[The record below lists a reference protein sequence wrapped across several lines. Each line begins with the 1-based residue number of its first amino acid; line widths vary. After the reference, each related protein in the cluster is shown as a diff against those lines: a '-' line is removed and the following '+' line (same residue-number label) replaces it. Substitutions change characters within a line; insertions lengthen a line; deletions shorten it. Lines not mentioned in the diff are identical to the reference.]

1 MSLLRRFFN
10 LTRSRRL
17 SRDIE
22 REIAFH
28 INEHTDELIASGVSP
43 NEARAQARRRFGNST
58 VLGERTR
65 DADIVTWLDSF
76 AADVRYGLRTLRR
89 SPVFATVAVLSLAL
103 AIGANSAIYSL
114 LDAVVLRP
122 LATERPNELVLLT
135 DGGAGA
141 AGPAVGKRDWAA
153 WFTNPIWE
161 GIRDNLTGVSAL
173 AAFAP
178 SEFNTSE
185 GGLVRRINGEF
196 VSGDYFKVLATV
208 PHVGRLLSAAD
219 DVRGCAPIAV
229 LGHGF
234 WQSEYGGQRDVIGS
248 AIRLDGVPF
257 EIVGVTAQNFQGLE
271 IGRTSDILV
280 PLCSEAALRGERSAL
295 DRRSTWWLRVFGR
308 KAPGVTTEELRSR
321 LEAISPGVFA
331 ATVPDNWAR
340 DQQEEY
346 RTRSIGVRDAA
357 TGVSFLRDRYAES
370 LGMMMK
376 AVGLLLLIACANVAN
391 LLLARATAREREVAI
406 RLAVGAGRKRLVR
419 QMLTES
425 AMLALFGAIGGL
437 ILARWGAAA
446 LVSMISTNESQ
457 ISLDL
462 SLNPQILGFTVLV
475 AGGAAILFGLAP
487 VWRSRSV
494 SAQSAMKARG
504 VGTSG
509 ATRGFTLNKALVAAQ
524 VALSLTLLAG
534 AGLLVGSLRNLQ
546 NVDPGFTTEG
556 VFLVSANLS
565 RTSIPR
571 ESYANVQDRIRERL
585 RSLPGVQATSY
596 SDRAPIGRSSWN
608 DILVVD
614 GFHGTTFQDS
624 LVWFN
629 EVSEGFFQTLE
640 IPLIAGRDFDAT
652 DVPGAGRNVIVSQ
665 AVGDRFYATSSP
677 LGKTFRLKLGDSLSD
692 PYTIVGVVANSKYQ
706 QLREENVA
714 TVYQTSSQ
722 NASRGP
728 STTFEVRAAGGTP
741 SAILTSIR
749 QVFSDF
755 DRQISLEITTLGDRL
770 TLALSRERVL
780 AVLSTLFGAVALAL
794 SMLGL
799 YGVMAYTVA
808 RRQNEIGVRI
818 ALGADRRKVL
828 SLVLSDVVR
837 LVVIGL
843 VLGLAGAAAS
853 GRLVRAFLYGV
864 TPSDPVILTIVV
876 LLLSVLALL
885 AGLIPA
891 MRASRVD
898 PVAALR
904 DE

>member
-1 MSLLRRFFN
+1 MSLLRRFLN

-43 NEARAQARRRFGNST
+43 NEARAEARRRFGNST

-114 LDAVVLRP
+114 IDAVVLRP
-122 LATERPNELVLLT
+122 LATEHPNELVLLT
-135 DGGAGA
+135 DGGAGTSGPS
-141 AGPAVGKRDWAA
+141 AGSRDSEA
-153 WFTNPIWE
+153 WFTNPLWE
-161 GIRDNLTGVSAL
+161 AVRDNLTGVSAL
-173 AAFAP
+173 AAFSP
-178 SEFNTSE
+178 REFNTSE
-185 GGLVRRINGEF
+185 GGLVRRVRGEM
-196 VSGDYFKVLATV
+196 VSGDYFKVLAAN
-208 PHVGRLLSAAD
+208 PHAGRLFAAAD
-219 DVRGCAPIAV
+219 DVRGCPAIAV

-234 WQSEYGGQRDVIGS
+234 WQNEYGGQRDVVGS
-248 AIRLDGVPF
+248 TIRLDGTPF
-257 EIVGVTAQNFQGLE
+257 QIVGVTGPAFQGVE
-271 IGRTSDILV
+271 IGRTADVHV
-280 PLCSEAALRGERSAL
+280 PICSEAALRGSRSVL
-295 DRRSTWWLRVFGR
+295 DRRSTWWLRVIGR
-308 KAPGVTTEELRSR
+308 KAPGVTTEELRAR
-321 LEAISPGVFA
+321 LKAISPGVFA

-346 RTRSIGVRDAA
+346 RTRSIDAREAA
-357 TGVSFLRDRYAES
+357 TGVSSVRERYADS
-370 LGMMMK
+370 LGMMMR

-406 RLAVGAGRKRLVR
+406 RLAVGAGRRRLVR

-446 LVSMISTNESQ
+446 LVSMISTSASQ
-457 ISLDL
+457 ITLDL
-462 SLNPQILGFTVLV
+462 SLSPQVLGFTVLV

-494 SAQSAMKARG
+494 SPQSAMKARG
-504 VGTSG
+504 VGTG
-509 ATRGFTLNKALVAAQ
+509 GTMRGFTLNKALVAAQ

-546 NVDPGFTTEG
+546 NIDPGFETEG

-565 RTSIPR
+565 RTSIPP
-571 ESYANVQDRIRERL
+571 ESYANVHDRIAERL
-585 RSLPGVQATSY
+585 RTLPGVHSTSY
-596 SDRAPIGRSSWN
+596 SDLAPIGRSSWN
-608 DILVVD
+608 DALVIE
-614 GFHGTTFQDS
+614 GFQGKTFQDS
-624 LVWFN
+624 VVWFN

-640 IPLIAGRDFDAT
+640 IPLLAGRDFDAT
-652 DVPGAGRNVIVSQ
+652 DVPSAGRSVIVSQ
-665 AVGDRFYATSSP
+665 AVGERFYATSSP
-677 LGKTFRLKLGDSLSD
+677 LGKTFRLKRGDSLSD

-706 QLREENVA
+706 QIREENVA
-714 TVYQTSSQ
+714 TVYLASSQ
-722 NASRGP
+722 NDSRGP
-728 STTFEVRAAGGTP
+728 STTFEIRAAGETP
-741 SAILTSIR
+741 SAVLTSIR
-749 QVFSDF
+749 QVFADV
-755 DRQISLEITTLGDRL
+755 DKQISIETATLGDRL

-876 LLLSVLALL
+876 SLLSVLALL